1 MVVIGL
7 TGTFGCGKSTVAK
20 FFKEKGAIIIDAD
33 KIVHQKY
40 KPGTK
45 CWRRIKA
52 YFGQEIL
59 NKNQTINRK
68 RLAGIVFAQKMH
80 LLALCK
86 IIHPPVIKE
95 IKNQIRTIEKT
106 KKKTLVII
114 DAPLLFEAGMDAT
127 VDFTICVY
135 STSHIQIK
143 RILTKR
149 ALDKKQIEARLKSQ
163 MSAESKKLKANFI
176 IDNSGSFAGTRRQ
189 VTDILKRIETTDDK

>member
-1 MVVIGL
+1 MIIIGL

-45 CWRRIKA
+45 CWCGIKA
-52 YFGQEIL
+52 CFGQEIL

-68 RLAGIVFAQKMH
+68 RLARIVFTQKKY

-95 IKNQIRTIEKT
+95 IKNQIKAVEKRE
-106 KKKTLVII
+106 KKPLVII
-114 DAPLLFEAGMDAT
+114 DAPLLFEVGMEKT

-143 RILTKR
+143 RVLAKMD
-149 ALDKKQIEARLKSQ
+149 LDKKQIEARLKSQ
-163 MSAESKKLKANFI
+163 MSAKSKKLKADFI
-176 IDNSGSFAGTRRQ
+176 INNSGSFTATRRQ
-189 VTDILKRIETTDDK
+189 VTDILKRIKTTDK

>member
-20 FFKEKGAIIIDAD
+20 FFKEEGAIIIDAD

-45 CWRRIKA
+45 CWQKIKA

-68 RLAGIVFAQKMH
+68 CLAEIVFTQEKH

-95 IKNQIRTIEKT
+95 IKNQIKAIKKR

-114 DAPLLFEAGMDAT
+114 DAPLLFEVGLEKI
-127 VDFTICVY
+127 VDFTICVC
-135 STSHIQIK
+135 SASHIQIK

-149 ALDKKQIEARLKSQ
+149 TLDKKQIEARLKRQ
-163 MSAESKKLKANFI
+163 MPAKAKKLKANFI

-189 VTDILKRIETTDDK
+189 VKTILKKIS